1 MGGNKKKIL
10 KIFSKNNKTFCYCI
24 SEYPLKFE
32 KIDWAIALQ
41 NDGFSDHTMGIMAP
55 IIFTILKKIK
65 NSKKIYIEKH
75 VKLKNSKGPDA
86 STSITTEQLKELI
99 SQIRMIGR
107 FRF

>member
-1 MGGNKKKIL
+1 
-10 KIFSKNNKTFCYCI
+10 
-24 SEYPLKFE
+24 
-32 KIDWAIALQ
+32 
-41 NDGFSDHTMGIMAP
+41 MGIMAP

-107 FRF
+107 SRF